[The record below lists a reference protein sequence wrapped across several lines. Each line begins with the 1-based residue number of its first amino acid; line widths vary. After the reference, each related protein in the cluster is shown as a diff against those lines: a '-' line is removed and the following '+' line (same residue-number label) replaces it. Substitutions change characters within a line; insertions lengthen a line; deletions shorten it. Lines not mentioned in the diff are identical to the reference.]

1 MINMKKNLLILFIY
15 IFSLL
20 AIPYTITMAMTG
32 VVGDVSTVIPYD
44 GRIIL
49 LSDEKSTQ
57 NVDYSEYLAGYV
69 ARNLISFDETVF
81 DYPEFIQ
88 LNCILANTVLATEF
102 PDQSVI
108 SDDFLK
114 EHYISNSDLETLWGD
129 QYISRMELIKNA
141 ISETYNQVIYY
152 EDNPIKPYYHFVS
165 NGMTRAC
172 EDGSYPYLKAADT
185 NKDLEEKG
193 FLSVISYSLQDFAAM
208 IENNIPNCGLQN
220 SDSLKD
226 HIQIVSRDSSGYVT
240 GIQIGNVL
248 MSGDDFMNLFN
259 LNSPSFTIT
268 FQDEQ
273 LKIITKGTGHGYG
286 ISLSYALRLA
296 KQDKSCEDIISYFY
310 ENVEIKNCRN

>member
-1 MINMKKNLLILFIY
+1 MKKTILIFLIY
-15 IFSLL
+15 IFALL
-20 AIPYTITMAMTG
+20 AVPYTITMAMTG
-32 VVGDVSTVIPYD
+32 IVGDNTQVVPYD

-49 LSDEKSTQ
+49 LNDEKVTQ
-57 NVDYSEYLAGYV
+57 NVDYSEYLVGYV

-81 DYPEFIQ
+81 DYPEFIK
-88 LNCILANTVLATEF
+88 LNCILANTVLTTEF

-108 SDDFLK
+108 SDDFLE
-114 EHYISNSDLETLWGD
+114 EHYISNTDLETLWGD
-129 QYISRMELIKNA
+129 QYASRMELIKNA

-152 EDNPIKPYYHFVS
+152 ENEPIKPYYHFVS
-165 NGMTRAC
+165 NGMTRTY
-172 EDGSYPYLKAADT
+172 EDGSFPYLKMADT

-193 FLSVISYSLQDFAAM
+193 FLSVISYTMQDFSSM
-208 IENNIPNCGLQN
+208 IENNIPNSGLQK

-226 HIQIVSRDSSGYVT
+226 HIQIVNRDSSGYVT
-240 GIQIGNVL
+240 RIRIGNVL
-248 MSGDDFMNLFN
+248 MSGDDFMNLFQ

-296 KQDKSCEDIISYFY
+296 KQEKSCEEIISYFY
-310 ENVEIKNCRN
+310 ENVEIKNCRE